1 MQSVCVLKKIFPE
14 GVLEPGDAVDVEEGA
29 ITQSPSD
36 AVATH
41 EITASTCNA
50 SASSELLLSAGGSC
64 EDKINLPVEKV
75 SVHDSSV
82 IEAMNDILDRI
93 DTTMDKA
100 SINDFSAGLA
110 LRKLPEDELFASLP
124 KASSLDDHDSA
135 EGLGTEEIK
144 NIEGHENNAVTSNVS
159 AASEPLIGVQASS
172 EDNINLPVEG
182 VSALAGHDPVKACT
196 ADGTTNI
203 KASEINA
210 SIHDVST
217 ASTFEGNSTL
227 SMVFCTVY
235 TIHDSSKVISTAEVI
250 SYNLFSKYG

>member
-1 MQSVCVLKKIFPE
+1 MLKIFSE

-29 ITQSPSD
+29 ILTQSPSD

-41 EITASTCNA
+41 EIPASTCNA

-64 EDKINLPVEKV
+64 ERKINLPVEKV
-75 SVHDSSV
+75 SLHDSAV
-82 IEAMNDILDRI
+82 IEAMDDILDRI

-110 LRKLPEDELFASLP
+110 LRKLLEDELFASLP

-144 NIEGHENNAVTSNVS
+144 NIEGREINAFTSNVS

-217 ASTFEGNSTL
+217 ASTSEGNSTL

-235 TIHDSSKVISTAEVI
+235 TIHDSSKVISTAEVF